1 MIIGM
6 VNGYCEAI
14 ISLVVAGP
22 KESEQ
27 EVDAVVDTGFDGSLS
42 LPPTI
47 ITALDLPYRQRG
59 RAILADG
66 SETLFNIYE
75 ATVNWDG
82 QPRRIKVDDADT
94 DPLAG
99 MELLYGHK
107 LEIAVVE
114 GGSVIINVLPK
125 FKAVA

>member
-6 VNGYCEAI
+6 VNEYCEAM
-14 ISLVVAGP
+14 ISLVVSGP
-22 KESEQ
+22 KEFAQ

-47 ITALDLPYRQRG
+47 IKALGLPYRQRG

-82 QPRRIKVDDADT
+82 QSRRIKVDDADT

-99 MELLYGHK
+99 MALLYGHELK
-107 LEIAVVE
+107 IAVVE
-114 GGSVIINVLPK
+114 GGSVMINVLPK
-125 FKAVA
+125 FKAMA